1 MKAEK
6 KVVTF
11 DAYEEGAILEG
22 LNKIRTEQLEKG
34 GAADFISTL
43 ILKIIRTPTRKA
55 RGRNEAR

>member
-34 GAADFISTL
+34 GTADFISTL